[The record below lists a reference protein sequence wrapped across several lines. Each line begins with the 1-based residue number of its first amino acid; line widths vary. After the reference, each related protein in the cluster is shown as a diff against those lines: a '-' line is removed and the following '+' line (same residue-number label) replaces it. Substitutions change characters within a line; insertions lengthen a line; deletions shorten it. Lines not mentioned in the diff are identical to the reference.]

1 MSAIRDG
8 RYPVELDKERKLLF
22 DLNVLDEVN
31 DKFGGMEKLGEA
43 LQGKQG
49 AKNLRWLVTLML
61 NEGKEDDEPA
71 LTERQVGKLVH
82 AGNLVA
88 TRTAVMMAITVGNR
102 GKIENEDESD
112 EETDEGN
119 GQTGKEK

>member
-1 MSAIRDG
+1 MSVIKDG
-8 RYPVELDKERKLLF
+8 RYPVELDRERKLLF

-31 DKFGGMEKLGEA
+31 DKFGGMEKLGDA
-43 LQGKQG
+43 LQGKDG
-49 AKNLRWLVTLML
+49 ARNLRWLVTLML

-82 AGNLVA
+82 AGNLAA
-88 TRTAVMMAITVGNR
+88 TRTAVMMAITIGNR
-102 GKIENEDESD
+102 GKIEEETD

-119 GQTGKEK
+119 GQTGKEE

>member
-1 MSAIRDG
+1 MIRDG
-8 RYPVELDKERKLLF
+8 RYPVELDRERKLLF

-31 DKFGGMEKLGEA
+31 DKFGGMEKLGDA
-43 LQGKQG
+43 LQGKDG
-49 AKNLRWLVTLML
+49 ARNLRWLVTLML
-61 NEGKEDDEPA
+61 NEGKEDSEPA

-88 TRTAVMMAITVGNR
+88 TRTAVMMAITIGNR
-102 GKIENEDESD
+102 GKIEEETD

-119 GQTGKEK
+119 GQTGKEE

>member
-49 AKNLRWLVTLML
+49 AKKDRKSV
-61 NEGKEDDEPA
+61 
-71 LTERQVGKLVH
+71 V
-82 AGNLVA
+82 
-88 TRTAVMMAITVGNR
+88 
-102 GKIENEDESD
+102 
-112 EETDEGN
+112 
-119 GQTGKEK
+119 

>member
-8 RYPVELDKERKLLF
+8 RYPVQLDRERKLLF

-31 DKFGGMEKLGEA
+31 DKFGGMTELGNA
-43 LQGKQG
+43 MSGKDG
-49 AKNLRWLVTLML
+49 AKNLRWLITLML

-82 AGNLVA
+82 AGNLA
-88 TRTAVMMAITVGNR
+88 EARAAVMRTIAVGNR
-102 GKIENEDESD
+102 GKAEND
-112 EETDEGN
+112 EEEEDDEGN
-119 GQTGKEK
+119 GQTGKAK